1 MKEKKLLIVNTDMV
15 VAYVQYTLFS
25 RMPALAS
32 ADGST
37 QSSDNTHSEFLCIMQ
52 LQSQLSQL
60 DLILPAASYCYIQIP
75 IELTTTKAQFTQFD
89 FYSG

>member
-1 MKEKKLLIVNTDMV
+1 MV

-60 DLILPAASYCYIQIP
+60 DLILCLQPPTATYKYQSN
-75 IELTTTKAQFTQFD
+75 
-89 FYSG
+89 